1 MMNNDLKQ
9 DENEDDQPLLS
20 TSGMFCQGT
29 GMTLSYRD
37 LYVNP

>member
-20 TSGMFCQGT
+20 TSGIFCQGKEIT
-29 GMTLSYRD
+29 ISMA
-37 LYVNP
+37 